1 MQWNAKKYAL
11 NQLFDQTTT
20 MDSCGNE
27 CRLVP
32 NVCFFKQL
40 LGCDIG
46 SDICMQVV
54 CNASSSVLS
63 AALAMNRNFLMTC
76 WMNSIWWGVNDGL
89 LPSLT
94 NWILA
99 PQLMVGPLKCLLDLV
114 TSNSLSASLTCQ
126 SMEHTT
132 LPVSQ
137 FHWRCISANCFHSES
152 QVMVCL
158 VLGDSKRWFR
168 SAWLTHLTPKSS
180 TTKLNWIGLVT
191 WVNNPAVC
199 LISWRPNCSEWSTTM
214 SSFAMEPF
222 SSSLWRLQLIWAQTH
237 PGLSTS
243 AWRLC
248 CDWKSFGVWLR
259 LNLVHCESQRRLFGC
274 TLLMS
279 NVENFAPWVDE
290 TEFNS
295 ILMVQM
301 LVLLVAVSLSH
312 SDKCPHAVIPLLNG
326 LPIFSGQR
334 ANPTQGSVTLS
345 FLGTSHPGMN
355 SETSMP
361 LVSLKP
367 WNKFPS
373 SFPTDFW
380 QQSGFA
386 CGCIDGSN
394 FERAHACN
402 TVFTLQKTM
411 DSRSKIQ
418 DAFVGW
424 WSDCAEQVQWFE
436 SSWCQSLL
444 CYHLQIKVEQ
454 AATTLSLGDGC
465 FAFPSGIL
473 DFKRNSQFHT
483 MARVVGKTLTDRPWF
498 LRILHSV
505 CMQNGSIVPNFRV
518 WIFQKTIKSEL
529 FLHQFIPCTPCLK
542 CSDCVGLESFDSL
555 GWCHHHCLLAVIHR
569 WLLQSAMK
577 FLCLLVI
584 CDFFS
589 EVVRIT
595 ITALDFAE
603 TFLGETFFCF
613 TSTAIVIKFL
623 THNGSNWVN
632 LLGVWSCSWTQASGW
647 NFLVFPLGGW
657 WGFSLCFTWDAQQS
671 LKVWLL
677 VLIHLEGC
685 LPCFLAVAPLITG
698 GKMLPS
704 QVVQVQV
711 CCKMLGRI
719 LLCQRFWLRW
729 HWGWSTCSSFDVL
742 VPCLH
747 GILWY
752 LLWGKDRQ
760 CLNDTWHAW
769 CKIGDSM
776 THTFILTT
784 YNIKLKLQSGQE
796 ILTGH
801 EPLELC
807 LTMTVWT
814 DLQRNGFFKMDTD
827 HDFTNLPWSPPRVHA
842 NAGTKFVKE
851 GQMVW
856 HNTWHTWHKMGDSMT
871 HIFILTTHHIE
882 LKCSQSGQE
891 ILTHLSVHDSQ
902 GILPSWNILHL
913 PPHFLGG

>member
-1 MQWNAKKYAL
+1 MRVQMQSGKLNSVFQCSVDVFAESLTCFFVTAFNIWRLWCDIWLLLFLSKTIRFLFVQWNAKKYAL

-168 SAWLTHLTPKSS
+168 SAWLTHLTRKSS
-180 TTKLNWIGLVT
+180 TTKLNWIGIVT

-373 SFPTDFW
+373 SFPADFW

-411 DSRSKIQ
+411 DSRSKIK
-418 DAFVGW
+418 DAFIGW

-444 CYHLQIKVEQ
+444 CYHL
-454 AATTLSLGDGC
+454 
-465 FAFPSGIL
+465 
-473 DFKRNSQFHT
+473 
-483 MARVVGKTLTDRPWF
+483 
-498 LRILHSV
+498 
-505 CMQNGSIVPNFRV
+505 
-518 WIFQKTIKSEL
+518 
-529 FLHQFIPCTPCLK
+529 
-542 CSDCVGLESFDSL
+542 
-555 GWCHHHCLLAVIHR
+555 
-569 WLLQSAMK
+569 
-577 FLCLLVI
+577 
-584 CDFFS
+584 
-589 EVVRIT
+589 
-595 ITALDFAE
+595 
-603 TFLGETFFCF
+603 
-613 TSTAIVIKFL
+613 
-623 THNGSNWVN
+623 
-632 LLGVWSCSWTQASGW
+632 
-647 NFLVFPLGGW
+647 
-657 WGFSLCFTWDAQQS
+657 
-671 LKVWLL
+671 
-677 VLIHLEGC
+677 
-685 LPCFLAVAPLITG
+685 
-698 GKMLPS
+698 
-704 QVVQVQV
+704 
-711 CCKMLGRI
+711 
-719 LLCQRFWLRW
+719 
-729 HWGWSTCSSFDVL
+729 
-742 VPCLH
+742 
-747 GILWY
+747 
-752 LLWGKDRQ
+752 
-760 CLNDTWHAW
+760 
-769 CKIGDSM
+769 
-776 THTFILTT
+776 
-784 YNIKLKLQSGQE
+784 
-796 ILTGH
+796 
-801 EPLELC
+801 
-807 LTMTVWT
+807 
-814 DLQRNGFFKMDTD
+814 
-827 HDFTNLPWSPPRVHA
+827 
-842 NAGTKFVKE
+842 
-851 GQMVW
+851 
-856 HNTWHTWHKMGDSMT
+856 
-871 HIFILTTHHIE
+871 
-882 LKCSQSGQE
+882 
-891 ILTHLSVHDSQ
+891 
-902 GILPSWNILHL
+902 
-913 PPHFLGG
+913 